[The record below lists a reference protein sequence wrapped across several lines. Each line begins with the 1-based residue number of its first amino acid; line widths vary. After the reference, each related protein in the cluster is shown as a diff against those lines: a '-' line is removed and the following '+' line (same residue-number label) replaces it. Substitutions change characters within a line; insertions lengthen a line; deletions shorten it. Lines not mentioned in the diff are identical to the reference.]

1 MHRKIL
7 ALLLFTGALVSTP
20 SFARADD
27 DAVQFFHDI
36 EVTPDTPT
44 HDAVCFFCTVNADGR
59 INGDTVVFFGDVRLN
74 GDAKKDVV
82 DFFGSV
88 SAAEGST
95 IGGDL
100 VSFFGSVRLGDN
112 VRVHKDVVAM
122 FGTVHAPPSVSFG
135 HNRVVFSPW
144 IFFGPLFVFFLIIY
158 LIVHEIRM
166 RRMRHFAAGYPMPP
180 MPPPVPPQ
188 R

>member
-1 MHRKIL
+1 MYRKVF
-7 ALLLFTGALVSTP
+7 ALLFFATP
-20 SFARADD
+20 VVAMPSLARADD
-27 DAVQFFHDI
+27 DAVQFFRNI
-36 EVTPDTPT
+36 EVTPDTPV
-44 HDAVCFFCTVNADGR
+44 HDAVCFFCSVDAEGR
-59 INGDTVVFFGDVRLN
+59 INGDTVVFFGDIRLN

-82 DFFGSV
+82 SFFGSV

-100 VSFFGSVRLGDN
+100 VSFFGSVRLGNN

-135 HNRVVFSPW
+135 HDRVVFSPW
-144 IFFGPLFVFFLIIY
+144 IFWGPLLVVFLVIY
-158 LIVHEIRM
+158 VIVHEVRV

-180 MPPPVPPQ
+180 VPPGPPQ